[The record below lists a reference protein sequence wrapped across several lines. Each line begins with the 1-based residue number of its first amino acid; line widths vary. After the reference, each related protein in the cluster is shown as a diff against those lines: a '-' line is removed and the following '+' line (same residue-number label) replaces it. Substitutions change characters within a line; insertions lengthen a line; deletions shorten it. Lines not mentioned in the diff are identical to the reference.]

1 MWVFP
6 APTRSG
12 HMESSSLRKQHAK
25 VFRLTDIEH
34 FVLYTLRR
42 TCLTRWAPHMDAYTL
57 AYLAG
62 HEDMETTKR
71 YVHPED
77 ETVKNAFEQAQKLP
91 SLPESP
97 HSSHHRPTTGTFA
110 SE

>member
-1 MWVFP
+1 
-6 APTRSG
+6 
-12 HMESSSLRKQHAK
+12 
-25 VFRLTDIEH
+25 
-34 FVLYTLRR
+34 
-42 TCLTRWAPHMDAYTL
+42 MDAYTL

-91 SLPESP
+91 SLPRSP
-97 HSSHHRPTTGTFA
+97 HSSPHRPATGKLVI
-110 SE
+110 E